1 MKFPQICLGG
11 SKLQGQYGCINFH
24 AKRNGGQGAKLTVA
38 VKNKWARGWTW
49 AWFYCKVPLLRS
61 PNLVPGKG
69 IFVLHSDMSALDFAM
84 EPSFECANDNA
95 SDVTFV
101 NATCSIGSRDAVEEY
116 LACGLLPLST
126 SVKNNTTSV

>member
-1 MKFPQICLGG
+1 MIVNGAEV
-11 SKLQGQYGCINFH
+11 QGQYGCINFH
-24 AKRNGGQGAKLTVA
+24 AKHYGGQGAKLTIA
-38 VKNKWARGWTW
+38 VKNKWDGGWTQ
-49 AWFYCKVPLLRS
+49 AWFYCKVPLLQS
-61 PNLVPGKG
+61 PSLVRGKG
-69 IFVLHSDMSALDFAM
+69 IFVLHRDMSALDFAV

-101 NATCSIGSRDAVEEY
+101 NATRSIGSRDAVEEY

>member
-1 MKFPQICLGG
+1 MGALISMPSTMEAKVQSLPLPLRISGTEDGPKRG
-11 SKLQGQYGCINFH
+11 SI
-24 AKRNGGQGAKLTVA
+24 
-38 VKNKWARGWTW
+38 
-49 AWFYCKVPLLRS
+49 KVPLLQS
-61 PNLVPGKG
+61 PSLVRGKG
-69 IFVLHSDMSALDFAM
+69 IFVLHRDMSALDFAV

-126 SVKNNTTSV
+126 SVKNNTTSI